1 MRPHQAFL
9 VGAIGFFLLGLPWL
23 ISTPL
28 MGAPDEPA
36 HTIRAAAI
44 VRGDAF
50 GLQQEIGAH
59 RGVRITGYHYRVYL
73 PESWASLPLVSSCYA
88 GNPER
93 LPDCARPVREGT
105 QTLPVATA
113 AGRYPPPYYAGVGLP
128 SLVVEPVPGVYLMRA
143 LSLLLAASMVGVSAS
158 ALAMTRARPLAF
170 GTLAVALTP
179 MTPFLGASV
188 NPNGVEITAAIATW
202 VTGLQ
207 LFRTDVLDRR
217 LVPLLVAAAGT
228 FALARPTSPLFLATV
243 VIAVL
248 AARGRRD
255 RLVELLRDPT
265 ARRWL
270 LALVG
275 MVVIGV
281 VWTTASGALQSF
293 GGVGRPDLT
302 RGEILDESW
311 DYTSRRIHQM
321 VAWFG
326 WLDSPGP
333 LSLLHGWEVVT
344 VLLAAGALV
353 LGTWRV
359 RVVLLLTVAGILVL
373 PLAAEVLSAQRIG
386 FAWQGRYTLP
396 VAVGLPLLAGDTLE
410 QRVTRGQRPVTMAL
424 LVLWV
429 IGHSLGHFAALRRL
443 LDGYPAP
450 LLRFLS
456 DPATSWRPPL
466 GIVPTL
472 VCGAVAALVC
482 AAGLGW
488 VATVTQDRPLD
499 RSRS

>member
-1 MRPHQAFL
+1 MSPRRAFL
-9 VGAIGFFLLGLPWL
+9 VGTIGFFLLGLPWL
-23 ISTPL
+23 MSTPL

-50 GLQQEIGAH
+50 GLQQEIGSH
-59 RGVRITGYHYRVYL
+59 RGVRITGVHYRVYL

-93 LPDCARPVREGT
+93 LPDCARSVREGT
-105 QTLPVATA
+105 KTLPVATA

-128 SLVVEPVPGVYLMRA
+128 SLVVDPVPGVYLMRA
-143 LSLLLAASMVGVSAS
+143 VSLLLAAAMVGIAAS
-158 ALAMTRARPLAF
+158 ALAINRARPLGFAA
-170 GTLAVALTP
+170 LAVALTP
-179 MTPFLGASV
+179 MAPFLAASV
-188 NPNGVEITAAIATW
+188 NPNGVEIVAAIATW

-207 LFRTDVLDRR
+207 LFRPGTHDRR
-217 LVPLLVAAAGT
+217 LVPLFVAAAAT
-228 FALARPTSPLFLATV
+228 FALARPTSPLFLTTV
-243 VIAVL
+243 VIAILV
-248 AARGRRD
+248 ARGRRD
-255 RLVELLRDPT
+255 RLVELWREPV

-270 LALVG
+270 LALAGV
-275 MVVIGV
+275 VVIAV
-281 VWTTASGALQSF
+281 VWTVATGALQSF

-302 RGEILDESW
+302 QREIFDESW

-344 VLLAAGALV
+344 VAMAAVALV

-373 PLAAEVLSAQRIG
+373 PLAAEVMSAQRIG

-410 QRVTRGQRPVTMAL
+410 QRVTRWQWPVTMAL
-424 LVLWV
+424 LVFWA
-429 IGHSLGHFAALRRL
+429 IGHGLGHVAALRRL

-456 DPATSWRPPL
+456 DPATSWRPTL
-466 GIVPTL
+466 GIIPTL
-472 VCGAVAALVC
+472 VSGAVAALVC
-482 AAGLGW
+482 AAVLGW
-488 VATVTQDRPLD
+488 LATVTQQHPLD
-499 RSRS
+499 RSPS